1 MKKHLLLLHL
11 QIHRTIAY
19 THKQG
24 RNVMFHQRDLNVSAS
39 TSAVT
44 SWFRS
49 PYKKWESRALSSLSQ
64 MRRSTVNIIVGMF
77 LVMVFYLIYMY
88 VQYANTTLGPYSR
101 TALHHTPLRTLWSIC
116 DVRTFLS
123 LSLTGDP
130 KQPGLES
137 SRLRCWGRP

>member
-1 MKKHLLLLHL
+1 MFNAIFLTVGLL
-11 QIHRTIAY
+11 IYTY

-24 RNVMFHQRDLNVSAS
+24 RNVMFHQRDLSVSAS

-44 SWFRS
+44 SRFRS
-49 PYKKWESRALSSLSQ
+49 PYQKSESPALSSLSQ
-64 MRRSTVNIIVGMF
+64 VRRGTVNIIVGTF
-77 LVMVFYLIYMY
+77 LVMVFYLTY

-123 LSLTGDP
+123 LSLTCGP
-130 KQPGLES
+130 QTA
-137 SRLRCWGRP
+137 RT